1 MPRLG
6 QKTSL
11 DNTPTIV
18 LAKPAAL
25 AFVRILASVG
35 VHGVKDFRPLGIVSS
50 FRDGRELEKRRDTY
64 IR

>member
-18 LAKPAAL
+18 LAKSAAL
-25 AFVRILASVG
+25 AFVRIFASVG
-35 VHGVKDFRPLGIVSS
+35 VHGVKDFRPFRIVSS
-50 FRDGRELEKRRDTY
+50 LRDGRELEKWSDVG
-64 IR
+64 